1 MPMNKIK
8 IIKKLLSILKYSNVK
23 NMSYDDPEITPF
35 MNYNIKNHSFVRKVY
50 EEFYRIFVSSVSN
63 MPEGKR
69 VELGAGYGF
78 FKDFAGKS
86 ILRSDICSSHNID
99 IKFSAEQIPFKDES
113 VTAYFMLGVLHH
125 IKNPENLFN
134 EVVRTLKKGGK
145 FVLIEPN
152 VNLWAKLMYKISH
165 SEPFNSEA
173 GWRIEGNRPLT
184 DANLALPWIM
194 FVRDRKMFE
203 LKFPNLHVS
212 IKLHNPITF
221 QISGAGAFRTF
232 LPGFSYPIFKSIEIL
247 LTPFYKYVAMW
258 MTIEI
263 EKTGSRR

>member
-1 MPMNKIK
+1 MDKIK
-8 IIKKLLSILKYSNVK
+8 IMKKLLSILKYSNIK
-23 NMSYDDPEITPF
+23 NMSYDDPEIVPF
-35 MNYNIKNHSFVRKVY
+35 MNYNVKNHSFIRKVY
-50 EEFYRIFVSSVSN
+50 EEFYRIFVSSASN
-63 MPEGKR
+63 IREGKW

-86 ILRSDICSSHNID
+86 ILRSDICSSHNND
-99 IKFSAEQIPFKDES
+99 VKFSAEQIPFKDES
-113 VTAYFMLGVLHH
+113 ISAYFMLGVLHH
-125 IKNPENLFN
+125 IKNPENLFS

-145 FVLIEPN
+145 FILIEPN

-173 GWRIEGNRPLT
+173 GWTIDGNRPLT
-184 DANLALPWIM
+184 DANLALPWII
-194 FVRDRKMFE
+194 FIRDRKMFE
-203 LKFPNLHVS
+203 LKFPNLHVN

-221 QISGAGAFRTF
+221 QISGAGAFNTF
-232 LPGFSYPIFKSIEIL
+232 LPGFSYPFFKFIEIL

-263 EKTGSRR
+263 EKV